1 MLYLYLTTLCLI
13 IVINNCNGFSFLFNS
28 NSILCKNKTNKI
40 YYIKDIK
47 DKKSITL
54 SSSKKNVDDV
64 DEITRKYGLEA
75 GIWKAF
81 KSGGKVKPGD
91 LLKKYGAA
99 YLVTSITL
107 AIISFALCFF
117 LVSKG
122 IDVAALLNKIGIK
135 ATGMTSG
142 AGTFSIAYAIHKA
155 ASPIRFPPT
164 VILTPIMS
172 EWLTKKKQ

>member
-1 MLYLYLTTLCLI
+1 MLYQLLFYLFILVI
-13 IVINNCNGFSFLFNS
+13 INNCNSFPCNTIS
-28 NSILCKNKTNKI
+28 NNKLQEK
-40 YYIKDIK
+40 YDIKLKK
-47 DKKSITL
+47 DKKCVTIL
-54 SSSKKNVDDV
+54 SSTKKNVDDV

-99 YLVTSITL
+99 YLITSITL
-107 AIISFALCFF
+107 AIISFAICYI

-135 ATGMTSG
+135 STGMTSG

-172 EWLTKKKQ
+172 EWLQFPKKKQTK